1 MDESPTTPP
10 SEPGL
15 PPVVP
20 PSGRMIAQL
29 FVVPGLIVA
38 GAVAIL
44 LGFSW
49 LAGGA
54 RTADGFLEGLK
65 NANPE
70 VRWRTASD
78 LAQVLQR
85 DDALASDV
93 YFGSE
98 LVARLKD
105 ALADVAKPAP
115 EKPNEKMEDKV
126 RRSAAQD
133 WHTYQIRRSEA
144 QYLAAC
150 VGNLSVPIGAKT
162 LGDMAARQ
170 LSSDEK
176 TDAILRRQAVWA
188 IANLGNNR
196 QRFDRLSDDRK
207 QTVLA
212 DLDQRAA
219 KVGDAADAARS
230 AAEILRNQNTGG
242 VINALSKCAEAD
254 DPFLRKQAA
263 LALSFWNGALIENDQ
278 ADNTLM
284 RLTRDD
290 GHGKS
295 IEITD
300 KD

>member
-1 MDESPTTPP
+1 M
-10 SEPGL
+10 
-15 PPVVP
+15 P

-38 GAVAIL
+38 GAVVIL

-54 RTADGFLEGLK
+54 RTPDGFLDGLK
-65 NANPE
+65 NGNPE

-85 DDALASDV
+85 DVNLASNV
-93 YFGSE
+93 EFGTE
-98 LVARLKD
+98 LVKRLQD
-105 ALADVAKPAP
+105 ALADVAKPVP
-115 EKPNEKMEDKV
+115 LKPKDVEESK

-133 WHTYQIRRSEA
+133 WHNYQIRRSEA

-150 VGNLSVPIGAKT
+150 VGNLSVPVGAT
-162 LGDMAARQ
+162 VLGDMAKQ
-170 LSSDEK
+170 KLSADEK

-188 IANLGNNR
+188 LASLGNNR

-207 QTVLA
+207 KEILA
-212 DLDQRAA
+212 ELDRQSGRGGDSGGWSKAA
-219 KVGDAADAARS
+219 T
-230 AAEILRNQNTGG
+230 EILRNEGSGG
-242 VINALSKCAEAD
+242 VITALAKGATAD
-254 DPFLRKQAA
+254 DPFLRKQSA
-263 LALSFWNGALIENDQ
+263 LALSFWPGNKDENLIAEES
-278 ADNTLM
+278 LM

-290 GHGKS
+290 GHGQA
-295 IEITD
+295 IEITE

>member
-1 MDESPTTPP
+1 
-10 SEPGL
+10 
-15 PPVVP
+15 
-20 PSGRMIAQL
+20 MIAQL

-54 RTADGFLEGLK
+54 RTPEAFLDGLK
-65 NANPE
+65 NSNPE

-85 DDALASDV
+85 DDTLASDV
-93 YFGSE
+93 YFGTQ
-98 LVARLKD
+98 LVNRLQD
-105 ALADVAKPAP
+105 ALAEVAKPAP
-115 EKPNEKMEDKV
+115 EKPSEKMEDKF

-133 WHTYQIRRSEA
+133 WHNYQIRRAEV

-150 VGNLSVPIGAKT
+150 VGNLSAPIGAKV
-162 LGDMAARQ
+162 LGDMIRKP

-196 QRFDRLSDDRK
+196 QRFDRLSEDRK
-207 QTVLA
+207 QKVLA
-212 DLDQRAA
+212 ELDQHGA
-219 KVGDAADAARS
+219 KAGDAADWARIS
-230 AAEILRNQNTGG
+230 AEILRNENSGG
-242 VINALSKCAEAD
+242 VIGAIARCAEAD
-254 DPFLRKQAA
+254 DPFLRKQSA
-263 LALSFWNGALIENDQ
+263 LALSFWKGTPAENET
-278 ADNTLM
+278 ADTTLL

-290 GHGKS
+290 GHGRS
-295 IEITD
+295 VEITE